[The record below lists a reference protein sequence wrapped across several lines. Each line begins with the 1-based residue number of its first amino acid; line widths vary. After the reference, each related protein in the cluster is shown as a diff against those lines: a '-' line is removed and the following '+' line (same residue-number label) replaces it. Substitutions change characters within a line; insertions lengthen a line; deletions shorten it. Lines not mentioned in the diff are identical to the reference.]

1 MDIRLTGCIQ
11 GWVVA
16 RMTTQ
21 SNSTSGAIPEQHLRA
36 GASAVGEQEEI
47 PGGGSAFISD
57 TTNA

>member
-47 PGGGSAFISD
+47 PGFFTPIFG
-57 TTNA
+57 